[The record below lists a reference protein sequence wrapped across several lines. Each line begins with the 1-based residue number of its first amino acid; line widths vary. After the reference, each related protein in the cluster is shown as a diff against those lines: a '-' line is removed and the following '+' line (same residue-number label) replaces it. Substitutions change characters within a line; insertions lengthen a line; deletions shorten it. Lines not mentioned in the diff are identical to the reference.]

1 MTRASGR
8 SCRLWPAPN
17 MRLKLAGA
25 RVGRIALPR
34 PRAFFSALPPPCAS
48 RHCARSLSAI
58 RQTAAGCEIEVTPTR
73 NFKIWYVD
81 ETASSSLSVRPEDRG
96 VGTDCMCRDESM
108 DHVLDLEL
116 R

>member
-48 RHCARSLSAI
+48 RHCALSVIAI
-58 RQTAAGCEIEVTPTR
+58 RYTAAGSGIRLVPTMH
-73 NFKIWYVD
+73 FKIEIDRVD
-81 ETASSSLSVRPEDRG
+81 DGRWLAEVPDLPGAMTYAKSS
-96 VGTDCMCRDESM
+96 DEAM
-108 DHVLDLEL
+108 AHDQALAL
-116 R
+116 